1 MSHIL
6 GNFEASLLDCREKVL
21 TMASIAQRNLA
32 NGMKGLFERN
42 LELCNQAIADDEDV
56 DILEKEIDAEGLQLI
71 MRYQPVA
78 HDLRVVLSTMRISKD
93 LERVSDQACNIGRRA
108 RKILKY
114 MELDETKLVEPIYD
128 MATGILTDAVKSL
141 AEGDTEL
148 ALSLKERDREL
159 DSVERKL
166 AKKLTKRMEESPTN
180 IKPYLHLIFILRSLE
195 RIGDHAINISRDT
208 VFIEQAA
215 SIRSGDPEELQQ
227 ELAKASTPSS
237 ATS

>member
-6 GNFEASLLDCREKVL
+6 GNFEASLLESREKVL

-56 DILEKEIDAEGLQLI
+56 DVLEKEIDAEGLELV
-71 MRYQPVA
+71 MRFQPVA

-114 MELDETKLVEPIYD
+114 KELDEVKLVEPVYD
-128 MATGILTDAVKSL
+128 MAAAILADSVKAL
-141 AEGDTEL
+141 AESDTDL

-159 DSVERKL
+159 DAAERKL
-166 AKKLTKRMEESPTN
+166 AKKLTKQMEESPSN

-215 SIRSGDPEELQQ
+215 SIRSGDPEELEQ
-227 ELAKASTPSS
+227 ELAKASASS
-237 ATS
+237 SPTS